1 MQAALTGH
9 LVLSTVHTT
18 DATAALVRLQEMGV
32 PAYLL
37 SATLQGVLAQRL
49 VRRVCAACGVW
60 RPLTGPEQARAAAD
74 HQPIQ
79 QLREGAG
86 CAQCAGTGFRGRV
99 AIAEL
104 LVLNDA
110 MRAAFMRGES
120 LMTLRG
126 MARAQGVASLR
137 DDGWRCV
144 AAGETTMD
152 EVVRV
157 VSEDDRA

>member
-1 MQAALTGH
+1 
-9 LVLSTVHTT
+9 
-18 DATAALVRLQEMGV
+18 
-32 PAYLL
+32 
-37 SATLQGVLAQRL
+37 
-49 VRRVCAACGVW
+49 
-60 RPLTGPEQARAAAD
+60 
-74 HQPIQ
+74 
-79 QLREGAG
+79 
-86 CAQCAGTGFRGRV
+86 V

-120 LMTLRG
+120 LMALRE
-126 MARAQGVASLR
+126 MARAHGVSSLR

-152 EVVRV
+152 EVARV